1 MAAHSKFSMKKYPTV
16 GVYTRTHPA
25 HAWRF
30 EQQCGPESAEIARQ
44 LNEGWGGVET
54 LIVPPVNGQFQVWL
68 CATMEQ
74 ADIILP

>member
-1 MAAHSKFSMKKYPTV
+1 MKKYPTV
-16 GVYTRTHPA
+16 GVYTRSHPA

-44 LNEGWGGVET
+44 LNESWGGVET

-74 ADIILP
+74 EDGILP